1 MRPFDTAGPTL
12 QAGRLCR
19 PRRLAVMSIWIYY
32 RLAIG
37 AVAILA
43 LILLFAVEYGL
54 AIAIAQREEG
64 FARAP
69 DEQGP

>member
-1 MRPFDTAGPTL
+1 
-12 QAGRLCR
+12 
-19 PRRLAVMSIWIYY
+19 MSIWIYY